1 MIMVLI
7 NYTWVIIKWGEKM
20 NKDFIARYLAGNQQ
34 SQINSINNDIEKIK
48 DQIDGVSFWTG
59 SKTDYNNIINK
70 NNNTIYI
77 INDNDKSY
85 IYIGDSSISKLYYGS
100 LYNKLIRYG
109 LPAIGNLI
117 ELE

>member
-1 MIMVLI
+1 
-7 NYTWVIIKWGEKM
+7 M
-20 NKDFIARYLAGNQQ
+20 NKDFIARYLACNQQ
-34 SQINSINNDIEKIK
+34 SQINSINDDIEKIK
-48 DQIDGVSFWTG
+48 DQIDGVSFWAG
-59 SKTDYNNIINK
+59 SKIDYDNITNK

-109 LPAIGNLI
+109 LPIIGNLI
-117 ELE
+117 DQG